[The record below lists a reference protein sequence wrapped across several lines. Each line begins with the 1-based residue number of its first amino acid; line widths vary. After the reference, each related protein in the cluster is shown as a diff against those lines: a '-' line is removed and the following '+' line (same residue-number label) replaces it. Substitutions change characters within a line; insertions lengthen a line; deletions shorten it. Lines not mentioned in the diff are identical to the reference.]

1 MIIKQTTVAFADP
14 QMSNEIT
21 QKLWNGFCLKSGEI
35 EFAEGERFTFRI
47 GEIDLPTLPC
57 GKEYAL
63 CINEAGAAVVGRDY
77 GGLMRGFMALLMKIE
92 WDGQTPLLRPCN
104 EESNYK
110 LSKRM
115 IHICIFPENDLYF
128 IQKLIRLSALCQYTH
143 IVLEFWGMLQ
153 FDCMKELAWP
163 HAFTKT
169 QAKALAEECHALG
182 IEPIP
187 MFNHLG
193 HASACRISY
202 GKHVVLDQ
210 NPRLQHLFTPD
221 GWVWN
226 IESEQT
232 KALLKQVR
240 SELYEVFGEGEY
252 IHLGCDEAFYISRN
266 KDLRSKLPAYLK
278 ELTEE
283 VEKEGR
289 RPMIWMDMLLEKGID
304 ANSEASGEKDEVLQ
318 LRNATAPSTAF
329 IDWQYD
335 GLEAPIPSLLSLKG
349 CGREILGAPWF
360 KPANYEAHI
369 ETVCQNNLAG
379 IMLTTWHTLNEETRS
394 ILGCAKKCGASTFPW
409 SEFSGL
415 REETASLMRRISFEG
430 NSYADCG
437 WTKTQI

>member
-1 MIIKQTTVAFADP
+1 MIIKQTITAIGDP
-14 QMSNEIT
+14 QMNNGIV
-21 QKLWNGFCLKSGEI
+21 QKLWSNFCLKSSNI
-35 EFAEGERFTFRI
+35 EFMEGERFTFRI

-63 CINEAGAAVVGRDY
+63 CINEAGAAVVGKDY
-77 GGLMRGFMALLMKIE
+77 GGLMRGFMSLLMKIE
-92 WDGQTPLLRPCN
+92 WEGQTPLLHPCT

-115 IHICIFPENDLYF
+115 VHICIFPETDLYF
-128 IQKLIRLSALCQYTH
+128 IKKLIRLSAICQYTH
-143 IVLEFWGMLQ
+143 IVLEFWGMLR
-153 FDCMKELAWP
+153 FDCLQELAWP
-163 HAFTKT
+163 QAFTKE
-169 QAKALAEECHALG
+169 QAKELVKECHALG

-210 NPRLQHLFTPD
+210 NPRLQYLFSPD

-226 IESEQT
+226 ITSEEA
-232 KALLKQVR
+232 KVLLKKVR
-240 SELYEVFGEGEY
+240 TELYEVFGKGEY

-318 LRNATAPSTAF
+318 LRNATAPSTVF

-409 SEFSGL
+409 SAYSGL

>member
-1 MIIKQTTVAFADP
+1 MIINQRTLAIADP
-14 QMSNEIT
+14 QMNNET
-21 QKLWNGFCLKSGEI
+21 VKNLWNGFCLQGSTLTFADGEP
-35 EFAEGERFTFRI
+35 FTFRI
-47 GEIDLPTLPC
+47 GEIALPPLPAD
-57 GKEYAL
+57 KEYVL
-63 CINEAGAAVVGRDY
+63 CINESGAAIVGKDY
-77 GGLMRGFMALLMKIE
+77 GGLLRGFMSLLMKIE
-92 WDGQTPLLRPCN
+92 WEKQTPHLRSYT

-110 LSKRM
+110 VSKRM
-115 IHICIFPENDLYF
+115 IHICIFPENDFYF
-128 IQKLIRLSALCQYTH
+128 IKKLIRLSALCQYTH
-143 IVLEFWGMLQ
+143 IVLEFWGMLR
-153 FDCMKELAWP
+153 FDGMKELAWP
-163 HAFTKT
+163 QAFTKE
-169 QAKALAEECHALG
+169 QAKECAAECRNLG

-210 NPRLQHLFTPD
+210 NPRLQYLFSPD

-226 IESEQT
+226 IESEEVRS
-232 KALLKQVR
+232 LLKTVR
-240 SELYEVFGEGEY
+240 MELYEVFGEGEY

-266 KDLRSKLPAYLK
+266 KALRSKLPAYLK

-304 ANSEASGEKDEVLQ
+304 ANSEATGEKEEVVQ
-318 LRNATAPSTAF
+318 LRNATAPSTVF
-329 IDWQYD
+329 VDWEYE

-349 CGREILGAPWF
+349 CGKEILGAPWF

-369 ETVCQNNLAG
+369 QTVAQNDLAG

-430 NSYADCG
+430 NTYADCG

>member
-1 MIIKQTTVAFADP
+1 MIIKQKTVAFADP
-14 QMSNEIT
+14 QMHNEIT
-21 QKLWNGFCLKSGEI
+21 KKLWNGFCLKSGEI
-35 EFAEGERFTFRI
+35 EFAEGERFTFRV
-47 GEIDLPTLPC
+47 GEIGLPALPR

-63 CINEAGAAVVGRDY
+63 CINEAGAAVVGKDY
-77 GGLMRGFMALLMKIE
+77 GGLMRGFMSLLMKIE
-92 WDGQTPLLRPCN
+92 WEGQTPLLRPCN

-128 IQKLIRLSALCQYTH
+128 IKKLIRLSALCQYTH
-143 IVLEFWGMLQ
+143 IILEFWGMLQ

-169 QAKALAEECHALG
+169 QVKALAEECHALG
-182 IEPIP
+182 IELIP

-240 SELYEVFGEGEY
+240 SELYEVFGKGEY

-349 CGREILGAPWF
+349 CGREILGAPWY

-409 SEFSGL
+409 SAYSGL